1 MNIWHCGFLN
11 DKELGWTEPMYIRL
25 NLLYDKI
32 TWTDDEFEIIKDNLM
47 KNVSLYDKAHKSLH
61 EDTFM
66 KSIQVRYL
74 SDMIKFIDGLETERK
89 QSLLPI
95 REIVE
100 KLLLDRTQY
109 ADNIDLLMSEQPAE
123 VDQALGNIYE
133 GIIHNGLEKYQSD
146 VDYMIDRAIMK
157 IPFAL
162 TRNLKCIKLVLEKNV
177 SQMISLGYSQKLH
190 KLLAVYKEP
199 QSWSSLDLRF
209 AFNYLHYIAQTLKDN
224 GETDEV
230 IDFWI
235 NNTFVN
241 RFIRI

>member
-1 MNIWHCGFLN
+1 MNIWHCGVLN

-32 TWTDDEFEIIKDNLM
+32 TWTDDEFNIIKDNLI
-47 KNVSLYDKAHKSLH
+47 KNVSLYEKAHKSLH

-74 SDMIKFIDGLETERK
+74 SDMIKFIDGLKEDRRQELLSTRET
-89 QSLLPI
+89 I
-95 REIVE
+95 E

-109 ADNIDLLMSEQPAE
+109 ADNIDLMMSEQSAE
-123 VDQALGNIYE
+123 VEQALGNIYE

-146 VDYMIDRAIMK
+146 VDFVIDRAIMR
-157 IPFAL
+157 IPIAL
-162 TRNLKCIKLVLEKNV
+162 TRNLKCIKLLLEKNAP
-177 SQMISLGYSQKLH
+177 QMISMGYIPKLH

-199 QSWSSLDLRF
+199 KSWSSLDLRF
-209 AFNYLHYIAQTLKDN
+209 AFNYLQFIANTLKQI
-224 GETDEV
+224 GETNEV

-235 NNTFVN
+235 ENTFIN
-241 RFIRI
+241 RFIVK